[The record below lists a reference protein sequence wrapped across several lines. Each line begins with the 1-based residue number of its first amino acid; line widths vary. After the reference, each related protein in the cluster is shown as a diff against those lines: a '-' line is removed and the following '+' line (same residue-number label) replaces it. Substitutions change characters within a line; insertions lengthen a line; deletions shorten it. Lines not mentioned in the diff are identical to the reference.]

1 MVITRADGFQGGLSR
16 ATVRQR
22 TEKHGQQQDV
32 IQQTR
37 AGGSPWAAI
46 FRCLKSSMSV
56 PDQSTMQNRLLA
68 RLPGEEYQKIVSRME
83 KIQLRHGFVIVKADR
98 PIDYVYFLTS
108 GIGSVITVSAG
119 KHRAEAGMLGR
130 EGFSPTSA
138 GVGGT
143 ISVHEVL
150 MQVEGDG
157 YRMPLDSA
165 LVAISENPTFA
176 NLLARFIQ
184 TFASQISY
192 TALSNVNYQ
201 IDARLAR
208 WLLMSHDRVD
218 GDEIGLT
225 HDFISLML
233 GVRRPSVTTALH
245 VLEGMKLVR
254 SERGRITIRD
264 RRGMEEFAGDSYGK
278 PEEEYR
284 RLIGEF

>member
-1 MVITRADGFQGGLSR
+1 MAL
-16 ATVRQR
+16 
-22 TEKHGQQQDV
+22 
-32 IQQTR
+32 
-37 AGGSPWAAI
+37 
-46 FRCLKSSMSV
+46 

-68 RLPGEEYQKIVSRME
+68 RLPDQEFRSIASMLEPID
-83 KIQLRHGFVIVKADR
+83 LRQGFVVVEANK
-98 PIDYVYFLTS
+98 PIDHVYFLCS
-108 GIGSVITVSAG
+108 GIGSVITVSSG
-119 KHRAEAGMLGR
+119 RHQPEAGMFGR

-150 MQVEGDG
+150 MQVAGWG
-157 YRMPLDSA
+157 YRMSLDANLTA
-165 LVAISENPTFA
+165 LSRNPTFA

-192 TALSNVNYQ
+192 TALSNVNCQ
-201 IDARLAR
+201 IDTRLAR

-218 GDEIGLT
+218 GDEIALT

-245 VLEGMKLVR
+245 VLEGRKFIL

-264 RRGMEEFAGDSYGK
+264 RRGMEEFAGDAYGK

-284 RLIGEF
+284 RLIGDI